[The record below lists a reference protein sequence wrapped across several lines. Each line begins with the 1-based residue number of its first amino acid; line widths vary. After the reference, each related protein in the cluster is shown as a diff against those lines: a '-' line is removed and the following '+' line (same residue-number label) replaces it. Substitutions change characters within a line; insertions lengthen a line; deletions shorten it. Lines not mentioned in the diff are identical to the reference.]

1 MTTSDA
7 VPTADRQPVVYLSH
21 GAPPL
26 ADDAR
31 WTAELA
37 AWSGDL
43 PRPSSILVV
52 SAHWELAP
60 IAVSA
65 TSGDVPL
72 LHDFWGF
79 PQRYYEVTYDAP
91 GAPELARSVA
101 GLLSGAGET
110 LHQDPSR
117 GLDHGAYVPLK
128 EMFPAADVPVVQLSM
143 PTLDPQR
150 LFSLGERLAPLRDEG
165 VLIVGSG
172 FTTHNLGWFDPAA
185 PSDAA
190 PPTPS
195 AEFDHWAA
203 EAVGRGDVDAVLDFL
218 AKAPAAREAHPRT
231 EHWAP
236 LYVALGG
243 VRLGR
248 WRRRDERHRRVLVRP
263 EQALL
268 AVRLTPPGTPV
279 LDGSTGVPVAPSST
293 HQGSSGFTH
302 RVER

>member
-1 MTTSDA
+1 MSAATTQTSE
-7 VPTADRQPVVYLSH
+7 RQPVLYLSH

-26 ADDAR
+26 ADDTT
-31 WTAELA
+31 WTGELA
-37 AWSGDL
+37 AWSSDL
-43 PRPSSILVV
+43 PRPSSVLIV

-72 LHDFWGF
+72 LYDFWGF

-91 GAPELARSVA
+91 GAPELAQSVA
-101 GLLSGAGET
+101 GLLSGAGES

-128 EMFPAADVPVVQLSM
+128 EMFPQADIPVLQLSM

-150 LFSLGERLAPLRDEG
+150 LFALGERLAPLRDEG

-172 FTTHNLGWFDPAA
+172 FTTHNLAWFNPSAS
-185 PSDAA
+185 SDAA

-236 LYVALGG
+236 LYVALGAAAG
-243 VRLGR
+243 GGS
-248 WRRRDERHRRVLVRP
+248 
-263 EQALL
+263 L
-268 AVRLTPPGTPV
+268 ANRSVI
-279 LDGSTGVPVAPSST
+279 DGFWYGLSKRSWQFS
-293 HQGSSGFTH
+293 
-302 RVER
+302 

>member
-1 MTTSDA
+1 VTTSA
-7 VPTADRQPVVYLSH
+7 VPTSSSRQPVLYLSH

-26 ADDAR
+26 ADDAT

-37 AWSGDL
+37 AWSSDL
-43 PRPSSILVV
+43 PRPSSVLVV

-72 LHDFWGF
+72 YYDFWGF
-79 PQRYYEVTYDAP
+79 PQHYYEVTYASP

-101 GLLSGAGET
+101 GLLAGAGET

-128 EMFPAADVPVVQLSM
+128 EMFPAADVPVLQLSM
-143 PTLDPQR
+143 PTLDPRR
-150 LFSLGERLAPLRDEG
+150 LFALGERLAPLREEG

-172 FTTHNLGWFDPAA
+172 FTTHNLRWFDPSAGA
-185 PSDAA
+185 DA
-190 PPTPS
+190 PPPAPS

-203 EAVGRGDVDAVLDFL
+203 ETVGEGDVDAVLDFL
-218 AKAPAAREAHPRT
+218 DKAPAAREAHPRT

-236 LYVALGG
+236 LYVALGAAAASGG
-243 VRLGR
+243 VDARS
-248 WRRRDERHRRVLVRP
+248 VI
-263 EQALL
+263 
-268 AVRLTPPGTPV
+268 
-279 LDGSTGVPVAPSST
+279 DGFWFGLSKRSWQFA
-293 HQGSSGFTH
+293 
-302 RVER
+302 